1 MAEQLQVRLVAADR
15 EVWTGEARMV
25 TARTTDGDI
34 GILPGHAAV
43 RIADDQD
50 GIEGVAGGLEDAGGK
65 KQRNVRRQGI
75 GQGFE
80 YKEHQRQA
88 VLALATMDADTPA
101 DTPTF
106 LGYLAGAVLIPVA
119 GVLWARTEVTRW
131 AGTVLAVAGASV
143 GVMVWRLLELWE
155 ATGA

>member
-1 MAEQLQVRLVAADR
+1 MQPVLV
-15 EVWTGEARMV
+15 VVITV
-25 TARTTDGDI
+25 V
-34 GILPGHAAV
+34 AV
-43 RIADDQD
+43 LL
-50 GIEGVAGGLEDAGGK
+50 VLAGGASTLARRRIGLVHLALAGVL
-65 KQRNVRRQGI
+65 QALLLV
-75 GQGFE
+75 
-80 YKEHQRQA
+80 QA
-88 VLALATMDADTPA
+88 VLALAAMDSGTPA

-106 LGYLAGAVLIPVA
+106 LGYLSGAVLIPVA